1 LAQLHWFAIVSSE
14 IHAAWTLH
22 SSQIVMHI
30 TLTSAAVLLLTG
42 IMTAGPFYC
51 VDAPSAI
58 NVSLQKWMG
67 LEYSNF
73 ELLLNSLYSA
83 YSLPNLV
90 LPFVGGLLIDRFDT
104 KYILIAFTLI
114 VCIGQMVFVIGV
126 EHKLPWSMLLGRLIF
141 GIGSETLEVGQAD
154 ILNLWFGSNSLSF
167 AMGLIVSFQ
176 RLVTTSMFN
185 LSPYMVQHYST
196 PFAFK
201 VGLFVCIAGFL
212 SSILLAYLN
221 QFAPTVGTPTDPD
234 FETDSQVSIRS
245 RTSVNSVDE
254 ELKADLDS
262 PERILSA
269 NSAKLSL
276 YEGNTIVIL
285 PDLPSPRTPSEDT
298 DTLHQ
303 LREQLKFPPSFYYL
317 IVITILTYGSV
328 TPFIYI
334 GAECLKC

>member
-1 LAQLHWFAIVSSE
+1 
-14 IHAAWTLH
+14 
-22 SSQIVMHI
+22 MHI
-30 TLTSAAVLLLTG
+30 TVTSAAVLLLTG

-58 NVSLQKWMG
+58 NVPLQKWMG
-67 LEYSNF
+67 LEYANF

-83 YSLPNLV
+83 YSLPNLF

-104 KYILIAFTLI
+104 KYIMIVFTMI
-114 VCIGQMVFVIGV
+114 VCIGQTIFVIGV
-126 EHKLPWSMLLGRLIF
+126 ERKLPWSMLLGRLVF

-154 ILNLWFGSNSLSF
+154 ILNVWFGSNSLSF

-185 LSPYMVQHYST
+185 LSPYLVLHFST

-201 VGLFVCIAGFL
+201 VGLLVCIAGFI
-212 SSILLAYLN
+212 SSIILAYLN
-221 QFAPTVGTPTDPD
+221 QFAPTTSTPTDPD
-234 FETDSQVSIRS
+234 FETDSQVSIHS
-245 RTSVNSVDE
+245 RTSNDE
-254 ELKADLDS
+254 SKRETGGS
-262 PERILSA
+262 PDMILSA

-276 YEGNTIVIL
+276 YEGNTIVML

-298 DTLHQ
+298 ETLN
-303 LREQLKFPPSFYYL
+303 LIKEQLKFPPSFYYL
-317 IVITILTYGSV
+317 IAITILTYGSV

-334 GAECLKC
+334 GAECQLV